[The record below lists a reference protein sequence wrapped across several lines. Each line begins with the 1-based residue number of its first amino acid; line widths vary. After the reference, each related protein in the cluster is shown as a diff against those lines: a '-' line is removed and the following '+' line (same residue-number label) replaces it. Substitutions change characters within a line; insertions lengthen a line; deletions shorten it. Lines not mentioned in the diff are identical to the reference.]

1 MCIRDR
7 KKEQSKQIEV
17 RKTTVQENSKEELL
31 DKIKNIDRDS
41 IKPEENKIGG
51 RVDFLI

>member
-1 MCIRDR
+1 
-7 KKEQSKQIEV
+7 
-17 RKTTVQENSKEELL
+17 L

-41 IKPEENKIGG
+41 IKPEEDKIGG